1 MLANLRLGNGGT
13 LDPVTFRLVRP
24 GGGYAVGLADGE
36 QLMTVHALR
45 QRTLREYV
53 RRYPGPGA
61 YLGVW
66 IDRDEVCLN
75 WSVIISEWAAAMA
88 LAVEQGQRA
97 MYEFATDTVVPVSGT
112 SSPPSLGDRLG
123 AVARSMPVGAV
134 KNAVWGV
141 HTATGKSIRA
151 KESTGSRLTAGFS
164 DRE

>member
-88 LAVEQGQRA
+88 LAVQQGQRA
-97 MYEFATDTVVPVSGT
+97 IYEFATDTVVPVSGT
-112 SSPPSLGDRLG
+112 RHPDSSGGEKTSPRRL
-123 AVARSMPVGAV
+123 AS
-134 KNAVWGV
+134 W
-141 HTATGKSIRA
+141 
-151 KESTGSRLTAGFS
+151 
-164 DRE
+164 